1 MDLRIM
7 RNLVSILFVLT
18 LLAMGC
24 ASKKPLANEGV
35 SSSKQAKN
43 VILLIGDGMGLA
55 QMSTP
60 FYFSEEPVQFSRFT
74 TVGLHQNEPTSHKIT
89 DSAAGATAFS
99 TGYKTFNG
107 AIGVKEDSMPQKTIL
122 EMAADRGLKTGVIS
136 TSSITHATPASFYAH
151 VPSRKME
158 EEIAAQLV
166 LSDVDFFAGGG
177 KKFFFHREDGQNFW
191 NALERQ
197 GFALDTFQ
205 WQAGK
210 FRPLNKRHAILPADE
225 AMPMMTENR
234 GDFLPEATEE
244 AIKYLSQSENGFFLV
259 VEGSQIDWGGH
270 ANDAE
275 YIIQETIDF
284 DKAVGKALDFAEKD
298 GQTLVVVTADHETGG
313 FALSS
318 VEVRRQRNYA
328 HIEPTFSTGGH
339 TANLIPV
346 LAKGPGEERFGG
358 FMQNNEIFGKLLAIY
373 GWAED
378 AK

>member
-1 MDLRIM
+1 MRI
-7 RNLVSILFVLT
+7 LLFVSLVLT

-24 ASKKPLANEGV
+24 ASKKPLVVEGT
-35 SSSKQAKN
+35 SSSKQTKN

-60 FYFSEEPVQFSRFT
+60 FYYSDSTVNFQRFT
-74 TVGLHQNEPTSHKIT
+74 TIGLHQNKPTSHKIT

-99 TGYKTFNG
+99 TGEKTYNG
-107 AIGVKEDSMPQKTIL
+107 AIGVSKDSMPQKTIL
-122 EMAADRGLKTGVIS
+122 EMAADSGLKTGVIS

-166 LSDVDFFAGGG
+166 LSDVDYFAGGG
-177 KKFFFHREDGQNFW
+177 QKFFFDREDGQHFW
-191 NALERQ
+191 SALERE
-197 GFALDTFQ
+197 GFVVDTFP
-205 WQAGK
+205 WRAGK
-210 FRPLNKRHAILPADE
+210 YRPLNKRHAILPEDE
-225 AMPMMTENR
+225 AMPMMTDGR
-234 GDFLPEATEE
+234 GDFLPEATAE
-244 AIKYLSQSENGFFLV
+244 AIEYLNQSEKGFFLL

-270 ANDAE
+270 ANDAK
-275 YIIQETIDF
+275 YIIEETIDF
-284 DKAVGKALDFAEKD
+284 DRAVGKALDFAEKD

-339 TANLIPV
+339 TASLIPV
-346 LAKGPGEERFGG
+346 LAKGPGEAFFSG
-358 FMQNNEIFGKLLAIY
+358 FMQNNEIFGKLLQSY
-373 GWAED
+373 GWA
-378 AK
+378 KVVKK